1 MDEWMLLQLRST
13 SNLLGRLC
21 MEWRLLNGRMDVVAA
36 PKPIQ
41 SPTKEGAA
49 RAHPLIHSDFHF
61 IGQVIQ
67 LPVILHIAVE

>member
-1 MDEWMLLQLRST
+1 
-13 SNLLGRLC
+13 
-21 MEWRLLNGRMDVVAA
+21 MDVVAA
-36 PKPIQ
+36 PQHIQSVGKIVHGMAAFEWKDGCGCSPETHPPIQ